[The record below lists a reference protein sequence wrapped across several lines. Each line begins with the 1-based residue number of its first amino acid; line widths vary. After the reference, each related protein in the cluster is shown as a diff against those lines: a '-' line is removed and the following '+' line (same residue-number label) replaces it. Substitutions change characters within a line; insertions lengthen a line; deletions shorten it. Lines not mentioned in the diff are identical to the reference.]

1 VSDNDVLLSGILLTD
16 PVTEETDEGVA
27 TTFTM
32 TGGRVALD
40 PNKATEHAQT
50 VTQQSVDH
58 AYRNLEAARASGH
71 TYSVVVPDVAGEF
84 TLFYLRRG
92 RSVTVLG
99 AVDATTQKVTGVR
112 LVNSTLFLA
121 FLDDDEKWRVVPLQG
136 ADAFEQ

>member
-27 TTFTM
+27 ATFTM
-32 TGGRVALD
+32 TGGRLAYNSSNEAEQHQTSITQESLD
-40 PNKATEHAQT
+40 Q
-50 VTQQSVDH
+50 

-84 TLFYLRRG
+84 TLFYLQRG

-99 AVDATTQKVTGVR
+99 AVDATTQKVTDVR

-121 FLDDDEKWRVVPLQG
+121 FLDDDGWHAIPTQEPSTL
-136 ADAFEQ
+136 DA